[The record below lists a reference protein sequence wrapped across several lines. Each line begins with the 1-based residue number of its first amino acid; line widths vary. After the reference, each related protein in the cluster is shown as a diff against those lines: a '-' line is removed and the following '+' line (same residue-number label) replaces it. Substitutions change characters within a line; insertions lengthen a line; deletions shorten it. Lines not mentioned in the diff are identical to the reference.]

1 MKILVPTR
9 RYPLIA
15 LKTGIVL
22 APKWL
27 TIASIVHI
35 TRLFLTHTSSS
46 STATERIA
54 HVSKRRLRE
63 LPSGSLREAYA
74 PTNGLIPSF
83 LLLSLSDM
91 SYKEIVLNYIITHD
105 VPCLLR
111 GDIEDGLRK
120 CISDDD
126 VYELILRINH
136 RLTVDNC
143 AVRGYD
149 SVYVPMRYADEI
161 ASDCILKVLD
171 KAKNEATQDV

>member
-1 MKILVPTR
+1 
-9 RYPLIA
+9 
-15 LKTGIVL
+15 
-22 APKWL
+22 
-27 TIASIVHI
+27 
-35 TRLFLTHTSSS
+35 
-46 STATERIA
+46 
-54 HVSKRRLRE
+54 
-63 LPSGSLREAYA
+63 
-74 PTNGLIPSF
+74 
-83 LLLSLSDM
+83 M

-171 KAKNEATQDV
+171 KAKKEATQDV